1 MDGPGEEESDRYM
14 IPGSSAVWHDPNE
27 VAEKEFLLE
36 LSRARAKRAL
46 HASQQPSPTRPQPV
60 ERPPSNWS
68 DIFTSP
74 DYFADDYRLPSEVPL
89 VYEEVEQEDPKSSR
103 RRRFLDDEDA
113 PEASAPKRLDFL
125 TPEKKESQVL
135 PTQITD

>member
-14 IPGSSAVWHDPNE
+14 IPGPGAVWHDPNE
-27 VAEKEFLLE
+27 VAEKEYLLA
-36 LSRARAKRAL
+36 LSRARA
-46 HASQQPSPTRPQPV
+46 SQQSSPTRPQPV

-89 VYEEVEQEDPKSSR
+89 VYEEAEQEDPKPPR

-113 PEASAPKRLDFL
+113 PQASAPKRLDFL